1 MLFDSVQ
8 LDWPRQQCSDDGFCV
23 AQIERYR
30 QTASILLVNLC
41 GSYFSVDLTKS
52 VTGLLEQWGQKPI
65 LFFVQHHRDQWRTI
79 LNRYRDA
86 VLIGDRKTQERK
98 NGLPAV
104 SVPVVVVAGYPQN
117 RLLYAL
123 FQLRALFYQDQIR
136 ALLVTDSC
144 QGMAM
149 GFEYMQETLPFE
161 NALKRLHS
169 VFQSEIMVVG
179 ISSQIDGSRGTLE
192 ADIWVGPYPSGS
204 ISQHVRAQV
213 FLKHDLED
221 IRSLYRTLMNYLED
235 S

>member
-1 MLFDSVQ
+1 MGIGRRRNGKRFA
-8 LDWPRQQCSDDGFCV
+8 RGF
-23 AQIERYR
+23 
-30 QTASILLVNLC
+30 
-41 GSYFSVDLTKS
+41 GSCRGGGRLSSKPAALRPFP
-52 VTGLLEQWGQKPI
+52 VTYA
-65 LFFVQHHRDQWRTI
+65 FF
-79 LNRYRDA
+79 
-86 VLIGDRKTQERK
+86 
-98 NGLPAV
+98 
-104 SVPVVVVAGYPQN
+104 
-117 RLLYAL
+117 
-123 FQLRALFYQDQIR
+123 QDQIR

-179 ISSQIDGSRGTLE
+179 ISSQMEGARGDLE
-192 ADIWVGPYPSGS
+192 ADICVVPYSPGF
-204 ISQHVRAQV
+204 ISPNIQAQV